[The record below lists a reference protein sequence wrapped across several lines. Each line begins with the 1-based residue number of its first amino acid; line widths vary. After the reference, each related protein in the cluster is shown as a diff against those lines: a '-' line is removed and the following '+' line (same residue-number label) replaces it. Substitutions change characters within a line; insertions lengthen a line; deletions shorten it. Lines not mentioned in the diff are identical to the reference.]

1 MPDPLWNIYDSCGS
15 ISKKS
20 YEVYTKEAN
29 VHVPVWNHQIILREI
44 ERDRTEYIDEVD
56 LYAGWKT
63 PFVYL
68 WAKYF
73 YAHRQKKWLKLL

>member
-1 MPDPLWNIYDSCGS
+1 M
-15 ISKKS
+15 
-20 YEVYTKEAN
+20 
-29 VHVPVWNHQIILREI
+29 HVPVWNHQIILREI
-44 ERDRTEYIDEVD
+44 ERDRTEYIDEVE